1 MAKLI
6 WNSKLPFTHAAIY
19 PAGFQIFNASGN
31 YARENSVDYIIHL
44 GDYIYEDKNGDNGLS
59 ATK

>member
-1 MAKLI
+1 MQQ
-6 WNSKLPFTHAAIY
+6 FTLRA
-19 PAGFQIFNASGN
+19 FNASGN
-31 YARENSVDYIIHL
+31 HAGENSVDYIIHL